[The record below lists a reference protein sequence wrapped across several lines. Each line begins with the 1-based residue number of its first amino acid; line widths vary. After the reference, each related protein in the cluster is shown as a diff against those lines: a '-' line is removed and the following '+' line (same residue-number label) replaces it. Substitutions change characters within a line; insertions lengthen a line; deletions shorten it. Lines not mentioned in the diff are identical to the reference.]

1 MNQPFATERRYTW
14 QRAITWLVLGSV
26 VLPAAA
32 GLSCGRETIAPL
44 ERPGQSLM
52 PVDLNLRVR
61 LAQGAASLE
70 LAVAG
75 PYEIR
80 GPQRKLLAQSAS
92 PLQRCKV
99 SITSSSSPSLRI
111 GRYELGAGPVEIVPT
126 EDGTIQLDDRRY
138 RGRMRV
144 EARTDGLAATNLV
157 HVESY
162 LKGVLRGELPRYF
175 HRETFRAQAITA
187 RTYALYQKLK
197 HGPKRN
203 YDVLSTTASQ
213 VYIGLDAEGHKAVEA
228 VDYTRGIV
236 LTWDSPHGREIFSTY
251 YSSTCGGM
259 TQSVA
264 NVKPEPEIPPLAG
277 GVACP
282 YCRKAPHYRW
292 DPLRLTKAFVA
303 EQLRGR
309 FGNLAGLKTVQQ
321 LVVLGYTPQGHAT
334 TIRVLDADGKSFD
347 LRAEDFRLA
356 MGGNRLKST
365 QFRLITEREAFVF
378 QDGRGYG
385 HGVGMCQFGAEGM
398 ARQGFTAGQILRH
411 YYPSS
416 HLTKAYR

>member
-1 MNQPFATERRYTW
+1 M
-14 QRAITWLVLGSV
+14 
-26 VLPAAA
+26 
-32 GLSCGRETIAPL
+32 APT
-44 ERPGQSLM
+44 ERPGRPLM
-52 PVDLNLRVR
+52 PVDLHLRVR
-61 LAQGAASLE
+61 LAQGTASLE

-80 GPQRKLLAQSAS
+80 GPRRELLAESAN
-92 PLQRCKV
+92 PLQRCKIAV
-99 SITSSSSPSLRI
+99 TSPSDPALRI
-111 GRYELGAGPVEIVPT
+111 ARYDLGAGPVEIVPAA
-126 EDGTIQLDDRRY
+126 DGTIQLNDRRY
-138 RGRMRV
+138 RGRMRIEV
-144 EARTDGLAATNLV
+144 RPDGLTATNLV

-175 HRETFRAQAITA
+175 YRETFRAQAIAA

-197 HGPKRN
+197 HGPDRD

-236 LTWDSPHGREIFSTY
+236 LTWDSPRGREIFSTY
-251 YSSTCGGM
+251 YSSTCGGV

-282 YCRKAPHYRW
+282 YCHEAPHYRW
-292 DPLRLTKAFVA
+292 DPVRLTKTFIT

-309 FGNLAGLKTVQQ
+309 FSDLANLKTVQQ
-321 LVVLGYTPQGHAT
+321 LIVLGHTPEGHAT

-365 QFRLITEREAFVF
+365 RFRLIAERDAFVF
-378 QDGRGYG
+378 QEGRGYG

>member
-1 MNQPFATERRYTW
+1 MNQPFATDHRYTW
-14 QRAITWLVLGSV
+14 RQAVTWLLLGLV
-26 VLPAAA
+26 VLPAAG
-32 GLSCGRETIAPL
+32 GLSCGRETIRPI
-44 ERPGQSLM
+44 ERPGKPLM
-52 PVDLNLRVR
+52 PLDVQLRVR
-61 LAQGAASLE
+61 LAQGAASLQ
-70 LAVAG
+70 LSVAG

-80 GPQRKLLAQSAS
+80 GPKQELLAGSS
-92 PLQRCKV
+92 EPLQRCKV
-99 SITSSSSPSLRI
+99 AVASSSSPTLRI
-111 GRYELGAGPVEIVPT
+111 GPQDLGAGPVEIVPAD
-126 EDGTIQLDDRRY
+126 DGTIQLDDRRY
-138 RGRMRV
+138 RGRMRI
-144 EARTDGLAATNLV
+144 EAGPDGLTATNLI

-197 HGPKRN
+197 HGPKRS

-213 VYIGLDAEGHKAVEA
+213 VYIGVDAEGHKAVEA

-236 LTWDSPHGREIFSTY
+236 LTWDSPRGREIFSTY

-282 YCRKAPHYRW
+282 YCHDAPHYRW
-292 DPLRLTKAFVA
+292 DPVRLTKTFVT

-309 FGNLAGLKTVQQ
+309 FSHLAGLKTVQQ
-321 LVVLGYTPQGHAT
+321 LVVLGHTPDGHAT
-334 TIRVLDADGKSFD
+334 RIKVVDADGKSFK

-365 QFRLITEREAFVF
+365 RFRLVAERDAFVF
-378 QDGRGYG
+378 ENGRGYG
-385 HGVGMCQFGAEGM
+385 HGMGMCQFGAEGM